1 MTDGDVKEQPVT
13 ESTPTARPQ
22 TDIREWNADSYHR
35 VANPH
40 VDWGRTVLERLPLRG
55 DETVI
60 DAGCGT
66 GRLTELVLERLPHGR
81 VIATD
86 GSRNMLDAAREHL
99 DSRFGDRV
107 RYVQADLLALPFDQ
121 EADIVF
127 STATFHWI
135 TDHDALFR
143 RLFEALNPGG
153 WLIAQCGGGPNIA
166 AIADRAL
173 AALAIL
179 RRDPYSRHTGDWAG
193 PWNFAGAPETV
204 ARLEAAGFDH
214 AAAEV
219 IHAPVV
225 MADEVAYR
233 EFLSTVVLGT
243 HLERLPDDELRTAFI
258 NEMVEAG
265 RNDEPAWSLD
275 YWRLNLQGRRPG

>member
-1 MTDGDVKEQPVT
+1 MTDRDRKEQPVT
-13 ESTPTARPQ
+13 ESPLTPGPL

-66 GRLTELVLERLPHGR
+66 GRLTKLVLDRLPHGR

-86 GSRNMLDAAREHL
+86 QSRNMLDGARAHL
-99 DSRFGDRV
+99 EPRFANRV
-107 RYVQADLLALPFDQ
+107 SFVQSDLLALPIEQ

-135 TDHDALFR
+135 MDHDALFR
-143 RLFEALNPGG
+143 RLFAALKPGG
-153 WLIAQCGGGPNIA
+153 LLIAQCGGGPNIA
-166 AIADRAL
+166 AVADR
-173 AALAIL
+173 ALAIL
-179 RRDPYSRHTGDWAG
+179 RREPYARHIGGWAG
-193 PWNFAGAPETV
+193 PWNFADAAETV
-204 ARLEAAGFDH
+204 ARLEAAGFAH

-225 MADEVAYR
+225 MADESAYR

-243 HLERLPDDELRTAFI
+243 HLERLPEDALRTAFI
-258 NEMVEAG
+258 DEMAEAG
-265 RNDEPAWSLD
+265 CDDEPAWSLD
-275 YWRLNLQGRRPG
+275 YWRLNLQGQRPA